1 MKTPTWKIH
10 LPRNVL
16 LLGAVGMV
24 LRWLLYATAL
34 DARQLLPSF
43 HPLAVCLWLLTAAAL
58 LYITVCVWKLN
69 GDGAYENNFF
79 PSPLAAGG
87 QAAAA
92 IGILVTM
99 LHDAPA
105 LQALLGTM
113 LPGFL
118 PVLWQILGFLS
129 VPCLLIGAYCRLKG
143 KKPYFLLHVVPCLFF
158 VLQVVVHYRLWNSK
172 PQLMSYFF
180 TLFGA
185 AAMALFA
192 MYTVLFEVDIPRR
205 RMQLGMGLAAVYFCT
220 VSLSDMRDLWLYLG
234 AIAWAATGLCTLTP
248 KPLPPKPEKTGEEP
262 EA

>member
-1 MKTPTWKIH
+1 MKKPNRNPQ

-16 LLGAVGMV
+16 LLGAGGMA
-24 LRWLLYATAL
+24 LRWLLYAAAL
-34 DARQLLPSF
+34 DGRRLLPTF

-58 LYITVCVWKLN
+58 LYIVISVWKLN

-92 IGILVTM
+92 VGILVTM
-99 LHDAPA
+99 LHDAPI
-105 LQALLGTM
+105 LQELLGTM

-118 PVLWQILGFLS
+118 PSLWQILGFLS
-129 VPCLLIGAYCRLKG
+129 VPCLLAGAYCRLMG
-143 KKPYFLLHVVPCLFF
+143 KKPYFLLHVIPCLFF
-158 VLQVVVHYRLWNSK
+158 VLQIVVHYRLWNSK
-172 PQLMSYFF
+172 PQLMSYVFP
-180 TLFGA
+180 LFGT

-192 MYTVLFEVDIPRR
+192 MYTVLFEVDLPRR
-205 RMQLGMGLAAVYFCT
+205 RMQLGMGLAAVYFLA
-220 VSLSDMRDLWLYLG
+220 VSLSDMRYPWLYLG

-248 KPLPPKPEKTGEEP
+248 KPLPPKPEESGEGP

>member
-1 MKTPTWKIH
+1 MKTPNQNTH

-16 LLGAVGMV
+16 LLGAVGMA

-34 DARQLLPSF
+34 DERRLLPTF
-43 HPLAVCLWLLTAAAL
+43 HPLAICLGLLTAAAL
-58 LYITVCVWKLN
+58 LYIIASVWKLN

-92 IGILVTM
+92 VGILVTM

-105 LQALLGTM
+105 LQDVLGTM

-118 PVLWQILGFLS
+118 PSLWLVLGFLS
-129 VPCLLIGAYCRLKG
+129 VPCLLMGAYCRLKG

-158 VLQVVVHYRLWNSK
+158 VLQIVVHYRLWNSK
-172 PQLMSYFF
+172 PQLMSYVFS
-180 TLFGA
+180 LFGT

-205 RMQLGMGLAAVYFCT
+205 RMHLGMGLAAVYFCA
-220 VSLSDMRDLWLYLG
+220 VSLSDMRYPLLYLG
-234 AIAWAATGLCTLTP
+234 AIAWAITGLCTLTP

-262 EA
+262 ET